1 VSDVEESTMGIGSLA
16 RASGLSVS
24 ALRFYDAEGV
34 LVPAEVDPHTGY
46 RRYTRTQV
54 DDARLVAELRRTAMP
69 LAGITAVLAHRTD
82 PAVAEALLAEHL
94 RRLTDGLVDARRAL
108 SRAHLLI
115 RPLERVMTTI
125 VLPVAELADAIDA
138 VRHAVSADPEL
149 PALGAVLLELGPDGL
164 RLVATDRFRL
174 SVVDVT
180 APVDGP
186 PASALLPLSALD
198 GAHAHAQDR
207 EVTISVQGD
216 VVTIDCASTRVLDLE
231 FPDYRRLLHE
241 RPAGVA
247 ISAAALASNL
257 SKVEADVATI
267 NLLDGVITVGPGEG
281 LNVGV
286 NPEFLLQA
294 LAAAGDGQLDLA
306 LDGPIAPLLVRSE
319 DRRRSTLL
327 MPIAP

>member
-1 VSDVEESTMGIGSLA
+1 MGIGSLA

-46 RRYTRTQV
+46 RRYTRVQV
-54 DDARLVAELRRTAMP
+54 DDARLVAELRRTVMP
-69 LAGITAVLAHRTD
+69 LAGITAVLAHRHD
-82 PAVAEALLAEHL
+82 PAVAEALLVEHL
-94 RRLTDGLVDARRAL
+94 HRLTDGLADARRAL

-115 RPLERVMTTI
+115 RPLERAMTTT
-125 VLPVAELADAIDA
+125 VLPAAELAAAIGA
-138 VRHAVSADPEL
+138 VRHAISSDPEL

-174 SVVDVT
+174 TVVDV
-180 APVDGP
+180 AALVDGS
-186 PASALLPLSALD
+186 PASALLPVSALD

-207 EVTISVQGD
+207 EVTIGVQGD
-216 VVTIDCASTRVLDLE
+216 VVTLDGASTRALDLE
-231 FPDYRRLLHE
+231 FPDYRRLMHE

-247 ISAAALASNL
+247 VSATALVSEV
-257 SKVEADVATI
+257 SRVQADVATI
-267 NLLDGVITVGPGEG
+267 NLLDGVVTVGPGDG

-286 NPEFLLQA
+286 NLEFLLQA